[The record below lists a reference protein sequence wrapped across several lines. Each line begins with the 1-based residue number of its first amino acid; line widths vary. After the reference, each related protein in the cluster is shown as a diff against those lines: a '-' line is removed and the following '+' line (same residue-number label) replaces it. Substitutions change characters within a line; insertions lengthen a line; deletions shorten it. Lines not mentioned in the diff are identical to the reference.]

1 MITSGGTE
9 GVGLSTTVT
18 VVTVSIVIL
27 ISDFFLTKFFLAVL
41 IQVCH
46 SRVGGNPEEYSKDT
60 GFLLSQE

>member
-27 ISDFFLTKFFLAVL
+27 ISDFFLTKFFWLFLTSFVIPREAGTRG
-41 IQVCH
+41 IQ
-46 SRVGGNPEEYSKDT
+46 
-60 GFLLSQE
+60 